1 MQILRTKKEV
11 KSVINTFK
19 NNGKSIGFVPTMGAL
34 HEGHISLVRQSNQE
48 NDHTIVSIFV
58 NPTQFDNAG
67 DLDKYPRTL
76 ENDASLIEK
85 VDDSILIFAPQVDE
99 IYNDDISSK
108 TYSFDGLEHV
118 MEGAHRDGHFDGV
131 GTILEFLFN
140 LIQPNNAYFG
150 EKDYQQLL
158 IVKKLVSKYHLDVN
172 ITGCE
177 IYREASGLAM
187 SSRNERLSNNGRIEA
202 AFIYKTLQEAKKKFG
217 IKSAGE
223 VKKWVQKQFEKNTHL
238 QLEYIEIASADTL
251 KPLIRKRNDQK
262 YRIFIAAFIDNI
274 RLIDNLA
281 LN

>member
-76 ENDASLIEK
+76 EDDAALIEK
-85 VDDSILIFAPQVDE
+85 VDDAILVFAPQVDE
-99 IYNDDISSK
+99 IYSDDISSK
-108 TYSFDGLEHV
+108 NYSFDGLEHV

-140 LIQPNNAYFG
+140 LLQPNNAYFG

-172 ITGCE
+172 ITGCA

-187 SSRNERLSNNGRIEA
+187 SSRNERLSTKGRIEA
-202 AFIYKTLQEAKKKFG
+202 AFIYKTLQEAKTRFG

-238 QLEYIEIASADTL
+238 QLEYIEIANADTL
-251 KPLIRKRNDQK
+251 KPLQRKRKDQK

>member
-58 NPTQFDNAG
+58 NPTQFDNTG
-67 DLDKYPRTL
+67 DLDKYPKTL
-76 ENDASLIEK
+76 ENDAALIEK

-99 IYNDDISSK
+99 IYNDDVSSK
-108 TYSFDGLEHV
+108 NYSFDGLEHV

-131 GTILEFLFN
+131 GTILELLFN
-140 LIQPNNAYFG
+140 LIQPTNSYFG

-177 IYREASGLAM
+177 IYRETSGLAM
-187 SSRNERLSNNGRIEA
+187 SSRNERLSTKGRSEA
-202 AFIYKTLQEAKKKFG
+202 AFIYQTLQEAKRKFG
-217 IKSAGE
+217 TKSAGN
-223 VKKWVQKQFEKNTHL
+223 VKKWVQKQFEKNAHL
-238 QLEYIEIASADTL
+238 HLEYIEIADADTL
-251 KPLIRKRNDQK
+251 KPLQRKRKDQK